1 MNIFSILWQSLTIT
15 LFVLSMMLIIDYL
28 NVFSKGLWGENIK
41 RKPFTQVLIG
51 SLLGIIPGC
60 LGAYTAVSLFVHNI
74 IGRGA
79 LVATMIA
86 TSGDEAFFMFSI
98 IPKTALILHLLLFV
112 IALVSGIIVNKLSRK
127 DKIEFP
133 VKHFELH
140 EDVHEKVSFSKKVI
154 ADNVKHMSTNRLIL
168 TIAFVAAI
176 ILVAINFGHLLE
188 GFGSIHTDHEAQHHL
203 HPQWISVT
211 FLVVL
216 SASLLVVI
224 TVSEHFLK
232 EHLWNHIIKK
242 HFLRILLWT
251 FFTLLVIQFAAQYVD
266 IKELIGSNIYLV
278 LIVAILVGI
287 IPESGPHLIFIL
299 LFASGNLPLSI
310 LLANSIVQ
318 DGHGSLPLLAE
329 SQKNFVIIK
338 LINVLVG
345 LSAGLAGIWMGF

>member
-1 MNIFSILWQSLTIT
+1 
-15 LFVLSMMLIIDYL
+15 
-28 NVFSKGLWGENIK
+28 VFSKGNWGENIK
-41 RKPFTQVLIG
+41 KKPFTQILIG

-112 IALVSGIIVNKLSRK
+112 IALLSGIIVNKLSRN

-133 VKHFELH
+133 IKHFEIH
-140 EDVHEKVSFSKKVI
+140 ENVHEKISFSKQVI
-154 ADNVKHMSTNRLIL
+154 AGNLKHISANRLVLIS
-168 TIAFVAAI
+168 AFIMAI
-176 ILVAINFGHLLE
+176 ILIAINFGHLLE
-188 GFGSIHTDHEAQHHL
+188 GFGSMQTDHNAQEHL

-216 SASLLVVI
+216 TTSLFVVL
-224 TVSEHFLK
+224 TVTEHFLK
-232 EHLWNHIIKK
+232 EHLWNHIVRK

-251 FFTLLVIQFAAQYVD
+251 FFTLLFIQIAAQYVD
-266 IKELIGSNIYLV
+266 IKDLIGKNLYLV
-278 LIVAILVGI
+278 LLVAILVGI
-287 IPESGPHLIFIL
+287 IPESGPHLIFII
-299 LFASGNLPLSI
+299 LFASGNLPFSI
-310 LLANSIVQ
+310 LMANSIVQ

-329 SQKNFVIIK
+329 SQRNFMIIK
-338 LINVLVG
+338 LINVMVG
-345 LSAGLAGIWMGF
+345 LIAGLIGIWTGY